1 MLVVL
6 VLSVVSM
13 LAVRIVGG
21 SSVGC
26 LVWLAVTALM
36 VVVSAVLTK
45 WHGSH

>member
-13 LAVRIVGG
+13 RAVRIVGG
-21 SSVGC
+21 SIVC

-45 WHGSH
+45 WHGSD